1 MKLYFRHQGDC
12 VVVLVVVTR
21 IPMIPCMLTVAIIS
35 EDVGSIGSLAI
46 VLVYGLV
53 CTILQIPFT
62 TCEQESFLCFFSTS
76 TASPHLSRYFPLD
89 SLCFAYGFRGSF
101 LYSSAKNP
109 ADQQ

>member
-12 VVVLVVVTR
+12 VVVLVVFTR

-62 TCEQESFLCFFSTS
+62 TCEQESFVFLFDVKCLPTSQPLLCIGL
-76 TASPHLSRYFPLD
+76 ALLCVWISRVILVFI
-89 SLCFAYGFRGSF
+89 G
-101 LYSSAKNP
+101 
-109 ADQQ
+109 